1 MLYFIL
7 LIIFGLLPAVF
18 GQEAILACMQRVSNS
33 EASCYLNRYPDLKAA
48 FGDDLNKAKRHWCQ
62 FGSQA
67 EKRDKTC
74 HGMLRASTQTVTK
87 SHGQAPTDQ
96 WVTREAVMDR
106 AYVWVDA
113 RVPYSQKLKTDGYRQ
128 DCSGFISY
136 AWGTSSSSG
145 GLTTRNIADVCTRI
159 YDKKDMKAGD
169 IFLGPTHV
177 VLFGGW
183 KDKYMDK
190 YVQLAETQTGDVCR
204 ESEGSWKWRMA
215 NGYVPYRYNFIL

>member
-1 MLYFIL
+1 
-7 LIIFGLLPAVF
+7 
-18 GQEAILACMQRVSNS
+18 
-33 EASCYLNRYPDLKAA
+33 
-48 FGDDLNKAKRHWCQ
+48 
-62 FGSQA
+62 
-67 EKRDKTC
+67 
-74 HGMLRASTQTVTK
+74 
-87 SHGQAPTDQ
+87 
-96 WVTREAVMDR
+96 MDR

-145 GLTTRNIADVCTRI
+145 GLTTRNIANVCTRI
-159 YDKKDMKAGD
+159 YDKKEMKAGD
-169 IFLGPTHV
+169 IFLSSTHV

-190 YVQLAETQTGDVCR
+190 YVQLAEYQTGDVCR

-215 NGYVPYRYNFIL
+215 NGYVPYRYNFIW